1 MLLSNIAEEPTVPA
15 LEIEPGAV
23 LVAYRGSLAHGLY
36 VAKHDPNH
44 IDDID
49 IMGFVIAPLDNYFG
63 LKEWGSR
70 GTKEYWRDC
79 YDCVYYDLARK
90 AFPLLLQG
98 NPNILSTLWVRPSEI
113 IETSAAGHELLA
125 NRELFVGKHVYDS
138 FAGYAH
144 AQLLKMT
151 SREPAEI
158 RQYLGVTYELKK
170 RSKHPTDQVLP
181 DDLGDYTDC
190 SAWSDEKLIAANRSF
205 QKKGENLGYLG
216 DKRKKLVL
224 EHGFDRKNGAH
235 CIRLL
240 KMAKEFLLTGGMNV
254 YRTDDA
260 QELLDIKS
268 GRDGKWPLE
277 QVKELA
283 EQLFAE
289 IKVARDHS
297 PLPKEPDREG
307 ANKLLVR
314 LMRQHFSMLPSP

>member
-1 MLLSNIAEEPTVPA
+1 MLLSNIAEEPTAPP

-36 VAKHDPNH
+36 TPKHDANS

-49 IMGFVIAPLDNYFG
+49 IMGFVIGEIDNYFG
-63 LKEWGSR
+63 LREWGSR
-70 GTKEYWRDC
+70 GTKEYWRGS

-90 AFPLLLQG
+90 AVPLLLQG

-113 IETSAAGHELLA
+113 IQTTPEGNELLV
-125 NRELFVGKHVYDS
+125 NRHLFVGKHIYES
-138 FAGYAH
+138 FAGYSR
-144 AQLLKMT
+144 AQILKMT

-170 RSKHPTDQVLP
+170 RSKHPTDQSLP
-181 DDLGDYTDC
+181 EDLGDYTDC

-224 EHGFDRKNGAH
+224 EHGFDSKNASH
-235 CIRLL
+235 AIRLL
-240 KMAKEFLLTGGMNV
+240 RMAKEFLETGAMEV
-254 YRTDDA
+254 YRTHDA
-260 QELLDIKS
+260 QELLAIKA
-268 GRDGKWPLE
+268 GKWPLA

-283 EQLFAE
+283 EHLFAE

-297 PLPKEPDREG
+297 PLPDGPDYDG
-307 ANKLLVR
+307 ANKMLVD
-314 LMRQHFSMLPSP
+314 LMRQRFRMLEQ